1 MIGMQRIIA
10 LIILLIPGFFAAL
23 GIKWMRDTLF
33 GILHPP
39 VPFLWL
45 QFLCG
50 FVFFALGL
58 GFIGGFILHR
68 DRKRNK
74 VQPRFQKKQKS
85 DPSS

>member
-1 MIGMQRIIA
+1 MRKDYVAMQRMIA
-10 LIILLIPGFFAAL
+10 LIILLIPGFIAAL

-39 VPFLWL
+39 IPFLWL

-50 FVFFALGL
+50 AIFFALGL

-74 VQPRFQKKQKS
+74 VQPRFQKK
-85 DPSS
+85 